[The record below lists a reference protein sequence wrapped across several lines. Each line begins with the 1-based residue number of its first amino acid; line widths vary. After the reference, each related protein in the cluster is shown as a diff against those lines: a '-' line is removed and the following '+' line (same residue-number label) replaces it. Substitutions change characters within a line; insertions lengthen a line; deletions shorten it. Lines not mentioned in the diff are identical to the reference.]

1 MMKQKRWENPHVV
14 AVQSLI
20 ISQLQAPGE
29 VLTELLQ
36 ELGLVVHPSTLC
48 ACVYEA
54 ADAAAKTVRE
64 AA

>member
-1 MMKQKRWENPHVV
+1 M
-14 AVQSLI
+14 
-20 ISQLQAPGE
+20 GE

-36 ELGLVVHPSTLC
+36 ELGLVVHPSTFC

-54 ADAAAKTVRE
+54 ADAAAKAVRE